1 MYLWEIDDSMINP
14 VVNIQI
20 NQKTVTQSS
29 IFHFK
34 QQLEGDRWPF

>member
-1 MYLWEIDDSMINP
+1 MYLWGIDDSMINS

-20 NQKTVTQSS
+20 NQKSITQGN

-34 QQLEGDRWPF
+34 QQL